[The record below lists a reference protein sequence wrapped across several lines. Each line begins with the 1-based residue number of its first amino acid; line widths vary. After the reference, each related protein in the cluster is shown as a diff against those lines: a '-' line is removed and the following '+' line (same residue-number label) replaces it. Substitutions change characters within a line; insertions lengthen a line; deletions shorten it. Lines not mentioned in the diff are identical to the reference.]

1 VGRGSGK
8 REVGRGKLGE
18 RIEMTLKIT
27 KFENRKFQKVKKQ

>member
-1 VGRGSGK
+1 VGRGKWEEG
-8 REVGRGKLGE
+8 VGRGKLGE